1 MATGRASAGRGVSQ
15 PGTTSKAAPPQPAD
29 AQPGVVAP
37 KPEVAQT
44 GVSYVEL
51 SLASIN
57 FGLDQQMLQ
66 GRVCI

>member
-1 MATGRASAGRGVSQ
+1 MATGRASAERDSSQ
-15 PGTTSKAAPPQPAD
+15 LGATSKAAPP
-29 AQPGVVAP
+29 QPGVVAP

-44 GVSYVEL
+44 HDSYVEF

>member
-1 MATGRASAGRGVSQ
+1 MATGRASAERDSSLLGA
-15 PGTTSKAAPPQPAD
+15 TSKAARR
-29 AQPGVVAP
+29 QPGVVAP

-44 GVSYVEL
+44 GVSYVEF

-57 FGLDQQMLQ
+57 FGLGQQMLQ